1 MRSHPRAAGVV
12 LAVAAVLTA
21 LTVALVA
28 AFLREYGEVRTSG
41 VPQGLTVGL
50 APLAITTLV
59 AATGVALARQARWSV
74 LGAAAVVFLGVAGLG
89 LAGAEGVAAKRADRA
104 PTVLCDLGATGAADP
119 ASAVATKRATEAF
132 ATLRHPGSIV
142 GVIEQSTEGCAAEV
156 EVRSAGLDAAL
167 VDYHGQLAA
176 LGWTVAD
183 SVDAVRATKG
193 TDELTVTA
201 NRDTSTLR
209 LAFRTR

>member
-1 MRSHPRAAGVV
+1 MRSHPRAAGAV

-21 LTVALVA
+21 LTVGLVGT
-28 AFLREYGEVRTSG
+28 FLREYGDVRTSG
-41 VPQGLTVGL
+41 VAQGFTVGL
-50 APLAITTLV
+50 APLAIVTLV
-59 AATGVALARQARWSV
+59 AAAGVALARQARWSI
-74 LGAAAVVFLGVAGLG
+74 LGAAAVVLLGVVGLG

-119 ASAVATKRATEAF
+119 ASAVATKRATQAF

-156 EVRSAGLDAAL
+156 EVPSAGLDAAL
-167 VDYHGQLAA
+167 ADYRGQLAG
-176 LGWTVAD
+176 LGWSVAD

-193 TDELTVTA
+193 SDELTVTV
-201 NRDTSTLR
+201 NRSTSTVR